1 MTMMVR
7 VLQTLWLSPLHH
19 NISMKLLVSALE
31 PSSNL
36 HLKEVL
42 KHSSDVEL
50 LGIFDKNIEEG
61 TPAHDISEMAIMG
74 VVDALKKLRWFFKV
88 ADEMVE
94 LARDADKVLLMDS
107 SGFNLPLAK
116 KLKKAYPEKEII
128 YYILPQIWASRPKR
142 ALKLEQYCDK
152 LLGILPFEVDYYP
165 QGKAQ
170 YVGHPLLDE
179 IDVHRNEE
187 ETKNIITF
195 MPGSRKSE
203 ITRLMPI
210 FLELRRKLGND
221 IRPLLVIPPSFSR
234 NKIAK
239 LYKGNREFEIVRNS
253 HEALRRSEFAF
264 ICSGTATLEAALIGV
279 PFTLVYIAK
288 KLDFFIGSKL
298 LNITHVGLANIIC
311 KQHDGTL
318 LHEELLQEDVT
329 VDNLL
334 KAYYNTDREIFAK
347 KAEELK
353 IYLGHGSSLNVAKIL
368 MEDRC

>member
-1 MTMMVR
+1 
-7 VLQTLWLSPLHH
+7 
-19 NISMKLLVSALE
+19 MKLLVSALE

-42 KHSSDVEL
+42 KYTQDVEL
-50 LGIFDKNIEEG
+50 MGIFDKSIKEG
-61 TPAHDISEMAIMG
+61 TPLYDISEMAIMG

-88 ADEMVE
+88 ADQIVE

-116 KLKKAYPEKEII
+116 KLKAKYPDKEII
-128 YYILPQIWASRPKR
+128 YYILPQVWASRPKR
-142 ALKLEQYCDK
+142 VKKLEEYCDK
-152 LLGILPFEVDYYP
+152 LLGILPFEIDYY
-165 QGKAQ
+165 QSKAQ

-179 IDVHRNEE
+179 INVHRNEA
-187 ETKNIITF
+187 ETKGCIAF

-203 ITRLMPI
+203 ITRLMPV
-210 FLELRRKLGND
+210 FLELRRKIGND

-239 LYKGNREFEIVRNS
+239 LYRGNREFEVVRNT

-264 ICSGTATLEAALIGV
+264 ICSGTATLEAALIGI
-279 PFTLVYIAK
+279 PFTLAYIAK
-288 KLDFFIGSKL
+288 KVDFFIGT
-298 LNITHVGLANIIC
+298 NILGIKQVGLANIILTRYNNT
-311 KQHDGTL
+311 TL
-318 LHEELLQEDVT
+318 HNELLQEEVT

-334 KAYYNTDREIFAK
+334 KEYYNTDRQIFAQ

-353 IYLGHGSSLNVAKIL
+353 TYLSHGSSKNVAKII
-368 MEDRC
+368 ME